1 MSAPFEN
8 TAILCG
14 DYHQPRQMLAFQKY
28 DAHKSIHDDKMAK
41 DLGFFGAS
49 KERGLM

>member
-1 MSAPFEN
+1 MPAPFEN
-8 TAILCG
+8 TAILCD
-14 DYHQPRQMLAFQKY
+14 DYRQPRQMLAFQEY
-28 DAHKSIHDDKMAK
+28 DAHKSIHDDKTAK